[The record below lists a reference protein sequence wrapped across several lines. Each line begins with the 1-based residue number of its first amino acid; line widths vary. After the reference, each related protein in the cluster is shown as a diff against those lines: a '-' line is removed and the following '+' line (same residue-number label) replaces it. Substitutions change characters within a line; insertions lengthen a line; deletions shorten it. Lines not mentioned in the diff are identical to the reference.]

1 MENYEKIEDSIRN
14 YGNLYTAM
22 NLKPNCSQQEIND
35 KFKELMAKFLPAG
48 LYTDESTLT
57 YLIKISCVNSILSKP
72 ELRKKYDDILMR
84 NIDLGSTIIKECN
97 EDAIKK
103 KKKRI

>member
-1 MENYEKIEDSIRN
+1 MKNYEKIEDSIRN

-22 NLKPNCSQQEIND
+22 DLKPNCSQQEIND
-35 KFKELMAKFLPAG
+35 KFKELMTKFLPAG

-72 ELRKKYDDILMR
+72 ELRKKYDDILT
-84 NIDLGSTIIKECN
+84 LGSTIIKECT